1 MEEKQDHIK
10 KLFIRLAAG
19 TCTPEE
25 RRQILGYLRH
35 NPSPEAIPSVEELQP
50 DGSWPEMPAWA
61 AEAVLTSI
69 LYRSGAIRRIKPFW
83 KRTWVRAAAVIV
95 PAIAIASLIAL
106 QYSPKNAL
114 QHYENGTRTVQTI
127 ELEDGTIIK
136 LNQQARLSVNLKN
149 SREVW
154 LNGEAFFTVEQQAS
168 RPFVVHAG
176 GKLDVTV
183 LGTSFNVNTK
193 EEKTQVVLNSGS
205 VKVGSARQSIILR
218 PGEMADYDAATGKL
232 SAQPADTL
240 RYTSWKYDLIAF
252 REQSLKTVMRQL
264 GEQYGYEAVFDH
276 TGAEDLLFTG
286 YLPSNDLQQALTTL
300 EQAFSLKIHLQNNQ
314 IHVNK

>member
-1 MEEKQDHIK
+1 MEEKQDQIK

-19 TCTPEE
+19 TCTPVE
-25 RRQILGYLRH
+25 RRQILEYLRR
-35 NPSPEAIPSVEELQP
+35 NPSPEAIPAVEELQP
-50 DGSWPEMPAWA
+50 DGSWPEMPEWA

-69 LYRSGAIRRIKPFW
+69 LYRSGSIQRIVPFW

-95 PAIAIASLIAL
+95 PVIAIASLIAL
-106 QYSPKNAL
+106 QYSSQNEL
-114 QHYENGTRTVQTI
+114 QHYENSTRAVQTI
-127 ELEDGTIIK
+127 ELEDGTVIK
-136 LNQQARLSVNLKN
+136 LNQQAHLSVNLKD

-168 RPFVVHAG
+168 RPFVVHAA

-183 LGTSFNVNTK
+183 LGTSFNVNAK
-193 EEKTQVVLNSGS
+193 EKKTQVVLNTGS
-205 VKVGSARQSIILR
+205 VKVGSARQSVILR
-218 PGEMADYDAATGKL
+218 PGEMADYDASTGKL
-232 SAQPADTL
+232 STQPADTL
-240 RYTSWKYDLIAF
+240 LYTSWKYDLIAF
-252 REQSLKTVMRQL
+252 REQSLKTVMQQL

-276 TGAEDLLFTG
+276 TAAEDLLFTG
-286 YLPSNDLQQALTTL
+286 YLASNDLQQALTTL